1 MISSVRRSGF
11 RSGSRRAPRTTRT
24 VVMAATLSTAF
35 ALTAC
40 GDDDTDEPAPEFTT
54 TETASSSGSET
65 SESETSEA
73 SEASEASESSG
84 ASEASD
90 APDSESTGAEPSE
103 SEEASAS
110 AGDSSGD
117 IEISVTAPENSNWGS
132 SDTIIKTGQSS
143 YEMTQDYTEYDQYT
157 SLPDVGW
164 KPKEDLKSC
173 STRVTYNSEDGTE
186 IAQYR
191 TQDCDASPSEGE
203 SSSEYEWLDRSPLPS
218 QGQEAPLVVK
228 VEIESGNDTYE
239 GETTITLRNPN
250 NYR

>member
-84 ASEASD
+84 ASEASE

-103 SEEASAS
+103 SEEASAP

-117 IEISVTAPENSNWGS
+117 IEISVTAPDGTGFNSGG
-132 SDTIIKTGQSS
+132 IIKTGQTDF
-143 YEMTQDYTEYDQYT
+143 EMTGDYTEADYRTD
-157 SLPDVGW
+157 LPSVGW

-203 SSSEYEWLDRSPLPS
+203 TSSEYEWLDRSPLPS

-228 VEIESGNDTYE
+228 VEIESGDDTYE